1 MGWLLGQGLSKTI
14 LFIQLTTNLINI
26 ILSITLGILYE
37 MKVYGIALA
46 TVTAEII
53 GSILMI
59 LTFICIVK
67 KDFSSLKTILSLN
80 KIKLMLVSN
89 LDIFIRTLCVI
100 SAISMFT
107 AIGARIDNTILAAN
121 AILVHMQSF
130 ISHGLDGFAHATEN
144 VVGKA
149 VGAKNK
155 LLLKKVVI
163 VSLQLAVITAL
174 LYSLVYFFA
183 GETIIR
189 LFTKDQLV
197 LRETFNYLPWLI
209 LSPIISVWSFH
220 LDGVFIGATRTKEM
234 RNAMILSFIIFLI
247 SLYILVPI
255 WANHGLWASYM
266 IFMIFR
272 ALTLSYFY
280 KNIKASV
287 II

>member
-1 MGWLLGQGLSKTI
+1 
-14 LFIQLTTNLINI
+14 
-26 ILSITLGILYE
+26 
-37 MKVYGIALA
+37 
-46 TVTAEII
+46 
-53 GSILMI
+53 
-59 LTFICIVK
+59 
-67 KDFSSLKTILSLN
+67 
-80 KIKLMLVSN
+80 
-89 LDIFIRTLCVI
+89 
-100 SAISMFT
+100 
-107 AIGARIDNTILAAN
+107 
-121 AILVHMQSF
+121 
-130 ISHGLDGFAHATEN
+130 FAHATEN